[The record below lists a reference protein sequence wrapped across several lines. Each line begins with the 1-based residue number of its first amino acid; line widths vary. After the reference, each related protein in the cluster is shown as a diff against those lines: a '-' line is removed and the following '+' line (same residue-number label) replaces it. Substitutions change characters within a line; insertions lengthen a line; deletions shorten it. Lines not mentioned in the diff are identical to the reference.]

1 MRQVIFQLF
10 SNLLKRKS
18 LQISILITI
27 LAIGIF
33 ATLSYQNFLYLQAQ
47 NISQLSLFNEIIKPL
62 SGLVLLA
69 QLFLVSIVASQL
81 TPYFSDRGQ
90 QGLMRHANFSSHSL
104 IGINVVVLSFFNLI
118 PFAYFCLICFSYLQ
132 ISDIDGWLVVSTGF
146 ALIAGGVLFSLLIL
160 LVTLFIKKP
169 LTALI
174 FSLCSILLVF
184 GLDEFLRNQLL
195 TQSLSIYLDV
205 FIHLRD
211 GLIVANEI
219 IFLILWLLFLYAVLL
234 INFQKLRLLSRLS
247 GVYLL
252 VFSVLLICGNSL
264 LSNKVSKINFFS
276 SDFFNTGLLD
286 SVTLR
291 KWDISRKK
299 SNSVTEDFA
308 RKIADINAP
317 IVITAVIDDEKS
329 HDEIR
334 QAFEVIQQY
343 HQDTQLTFTS
353 RQSLVNQ
360 SSMVDQ
366 FVSVQIAEQ
375 QQSLRYPFDRSAKDA
390 ISRLILQLTTR
401 NNQWITFVE
410 GHGEASPF
418 GQSGRDIGLFFQSL
432 KQLGWPVAMQNLSTQ
447 PVISQNTKVL
457 VIADSKKQW
466 LVGELDGLMDYL
478 KRGGNLLVMR
488 EAKDKLP
495 DELQTFLAIKT
506 VPGTL
511 IDWQGYQSG
520 TPHPAILIVNQ
531 FDDHPIVAGINSL
544 IAFPWSQGLKVDPQ
558 EQKDNNQ
565 YQAIIQTHKGVWS
578 EFNSEEVELAF
589 DPDIGELRQPFN
601 LAYSIKNKINGQR
614 IVVIGD
620 SSFLS
625 DSAINNYANQQFALN
640 LISWL
645 SSQNFETQQQENQD
659 GFVRATPV
667 SHFIMSWLFSLVIPL
682 LLGLLV
688 ISRIFKSRWLSHKP
702 SSQNSHEKVNK
713 NNGPSDE

>member
-18 LQISILITI
+18 LQISILITT

-69 QLFLVSIVASQL
+69 QLFLISAAASQL
-81 TPYFSDRGQ
+81 TPYLNDRGQ

-104 IGINVVVLSFFNLI
+104 IGINLVVLSIFSLM
-118 PFAYFCLICFSYLQ
+118 PFAYFCLISFSYLQ

-146 ALIAGGVLFSLLIL
+146 ALIAGGLLFSLLIL
-160 LVTLFIKKP
+160 SVTLFIKKP

-174 FSLCSILLVF
+174 FSLCSILLIFV
-184 GLDEFLRNQLL
+184 LDEFLRNQPS

-219 IFLILWLLFLYAVLL
+219 MFLILWLLFLYAVLL
-234 INFQKLRLLSRLS
+234 ISFQKLRLLSRLA
-247 GVYLL
+247 GRYLL
-252 VFSVLLICGNSL
+252 VISVLLIGGNSL
-264 LSNKVSKINFFS
+264 LLKNISKNDS
-276 SDFFNTGLLD
+276 SNTGLLGG
-286 SVTLR
+286 VTLT
-291 KWDISRKK
+291 KWDISQKK
-299 SNSVTEDFA
+299 SNSLTEDFA
-308 RKIADINAP
+308 QKLADINAP
-317 IVITAVIDDEKS
+317 IVITAVIDDEKN

-353 RQSLVNQ
+353 RQSLTNQ

-375 QQSLRYPFDRSAKDA
+375 QQSLRYPFDRSAKEA

-410 GHGEASPF
+410 GHGEATPF

-447 PVISQNTKVL
+447 PIISQNTKVL
-457 VIADSKKQW
+457 VIVDSKKQW

-478 KRGGNLLVMR
+478 KRGGNLLLMR
-488 EAKDKLP
+488 EAQDKLP
-495 DELQTFLAIKT
+495 DELQSFLAIKT
-506 VPGTL
+506 LPGTL

-531 FDDHPIVAGINSL
+531 FDDHPIMAGINSL
-544 IAFPWSQGLKVDPQ
+544 IAFPWSQGLIVDPQ
-558 EQKDNNQ
+558 EQKPSNQ

-578 EFNSEEVELAF
+578 EFNSEDVELAF

-601 LAYSIKNKINGQR
+601 LAYSIKNKNNGQR

-620 SSFLS
+620 TSFLS

-645 SSQNFETQQQENQD
+645 SSQSFETQQHKNRD
-659 GFVRATPV
+659 SFVRATPL
-667 SHFIMSWLFSLVIPL
+667 SHFIMSWLFSLIIPL
-682 LLGLLV
+682 LLGFIVL
-688 ISRIFKSRWLSHKP
+688 SRIFKSRRLALKP
-702 SSQNSHEKVNK
+702 ASQNFYEKLNK
-713 NNGPSDE
+713 NNGPSNE

>member
-1 MRQVIFQLF
+1 MTQVICQLF
-10 SNLLKRKS
+10 SNLFKRKS
-18 LQISILITI
+18 LQISILFAT

-69 QLFLVSIVASQL
+69 QLFLISIAASQL
-81 TPYFSDRGQ
+81 TPYFNERGQ
-90 QGLMRHANFSSHSL
+90 QGLMRHANFSNHSL
-104 IGINVVVLSFFNLI
+104 IGINIAILSIFSLI
-118 PFAYFCLICFSYLQ
+118 PFAYFCLISISYLQ
-132 ISDIDGWLVVSTGF
+132 ISDIDGWLIVSTSI
-146 ALIAGGVLFSLLIL
+146 ALIVGGFLFSLVIL
-160 LVTLFIKKP
+160 AVTFSIKKP

-174 FSLCSILLVF
+174 FSLCSILIVF
-184 GLDEFLRNQLL
+184 GLDEFLRNQIL
-195 TQSLSIYLDV
+195 TQSLSIYLDA

-219 IFLILWLLFLYAVLL
+219 ILLILWLLIFYAVLL
-234 INFQKLRLLSRLS
+234 INLQRLRLLNRLT

-252 VFSVLLICGNSL
+252 VISVLLIGGNAL
-264 LSNKVSKINFFS
+264 LLNSFSKIEFLS
-276 SDFFNTGLLD
+276 PGFFNEGLLND
-286 SVTLR
+286 ITTK

-299 SNSVTEDFA
+299 SNSLTEDFA
-308 RKIADINAP
+308 GKLAEINVP
-317 IVITAVIDDEKS
+317 IVITAVIDDEKN

-343 HQDTQLTFTS
+343 NQDTQLTFTN
-353 RQSLVNQ
+353 RQSLANQ

-375 QQSLRYPFDRSAKDA
+375 QQSQRYPFDRSAKDA
-390 ISRLILQLTTR
+390 ISRLIIQLTTR
-401 NNQWITFVE
+401 NNQWITFIE
-410 GHGEASPF
+410 GHDEATPF

-432 KQLGWPVAMQNLSTQ
+432 KQLGWPVAMQNLSKQ
-447 PVISQNTKVL
+447 PIISQNTKVL
-457 VIADSKKQW
+457 VITDSKKQW
-466 LVGELDGLMDYL
+466 LMAELDGLMNYL
-478 KRGGNLLVMR
+478 KRGGNLLLMR
-488 EAKDKLP
+488 EAQDELP
-495 DELQTFLAIKT
+495 DELQTFLGIKT

-531 FDDHPIVAGINSL
+531 FEDHPIVAGINSL
-544 IAFPWSQGLKVDPQ
+544 IAFPWSQGLKIDPQ
-558 EQKDNNQ
+558 KQKAENQ

-578 EFNSEEVELAF
+578 EFNSEDVELAF

-601 LAYSIKNKINGQR
+601 LAYSIENKNNGQR

-645 SSQNFETQQQENQD
+645 SSQNFEIQQQKNRD
-659 GFVRATPV
+659 SFIRATPT
-667 SHFIMSWLFSLVIPL
+667 SHFIMSWLFSLIIPL
-682 LLGLLV
+682 LLGFLV
-688 ISRIFKSRWLSHKP
+688 FIRMFKNRRISLKLSLQDTHSEQDK
-702 SSQNSHEKVNK
+702 K
-713 NNGPSDE
+713 NGPSDG